1 MKESDVSE
9 EAYMKLKNS
18 ESRLADLKSSMKTL
32 GKEATKAMLEVDN
45 QQQSVTY
52 QRLRTLVKSPL
63 DDCLFYWLVPGLDMK
78 MKFTNCRLKLR
89 YHIIAMLLI
98 SLISYILRSV
108 TLSLYDKLLE
118 IMNRTY

>member
-63 DDCLFYWLVPGLDMK
+63 DDCLFYWLVGPWIGYENEIYQLQVE
-78 MKFTNCRLKLR
+78 
-89 YHIIAMLLI
+89 AE
-98 SLISYILRSV
+98 ISYHRNALDILDKLHSEV
-108 TLSLYDKLLE
+108 SNSLSL
-118 IMNRTY
+118 